1 MHDSIRAVSLLRGMS
16 GGSQAQL
23 MRLSDGHTYVVKSR
37 HNPQH
42 CRTLLNEWLADAV
55 LRRMRIAVAELRC
68 VEIGPEL
75 ESGIPP
81 LKFGSHDVPFGA
93 GPHLGSRCPRDPDT
107 TTLWDFL
114 PSLMLK
120 KVANVGDFVGALVA
134 DKWLGNTDSR
144 QAIFFRVGTG
154 SALPSRTWVCQMIDH
169 GMCFDGRNWKLEDRL
184 LSGVYINPAV
194 YDSVLGWNQ
203 LEPWFQAADEIDEA
217 DFCEVIAS
225 APWEWIGEETELWQL
240 VDRLIA
246 RRRRIPDLIDELRRD
261 PKSPLRNWKNS
272 AVSAA

>member
-55 LRRMRIAVAELRC
+55 
-68 VEIGPEL
+68 
-75 ESGIPP
+75 
-81 LKFGSHDVPFGA
+81 
-93 GPHLGSRCPRDPDT
+93 
-107 TTLWDFL
+107 
-114 PSLMLK
+114 MLK